1 MCATGEPPL
10 DKAATCKAWH
20 EKRLGTRA
28 QDAERYGLP
37 LIISEFGACLG
48 TESCSMEINAVGDS
62 CDNHLLG
69 WAYWQFKN
77 YADLTTSAGTHSEG
91 FYNVDGTLQTS
102 KVKALTRTYLPAT
115 QGVLKSVGFDVTSGL
130 FNATFTVDTSITSP
144 SLAYYSFDLWYP
156 NGIIF
161 SLTDVETGVIL
172 QADGTD
178 FKLGQP
184 ARGYSS
190 FQVVNEN
197 LNGKLLRVDIKPK
210 TSSKTPA
217 PTVEILAA

>member
-1 MCATGEPPL
+1 MNDHTYCCQLSATICATGEPPL
-10 DKAATCKAWH
+10 ERADDCKAWH

-91 FYNVDGTLQTS
+91 FYNVDGTL
-102 KVKALTRTYLPAT
+102 
-115 QGVLKSVGFDVTSGL
+115 
-130 FNATFTVDTSITSP
+130 
-144 SLAYYSFDLWYP
+144 
-156 NGIIF
+156 
-161 SLTDVETGVIL
+161 
-172 QADGTD
+172 
-178 FKLGQP
+178 
-184 ARGYSS
+184 
-190 FQVVNEN
+190 
-197 LNGKLLRVDIKPK
+197 
-210 TSSKTPA
+210 
-217 PTVEILAA
+217 